1 MIAEK
6 EIDRTAVGNKI
17 KSFRERKGVL
27 QKDMAEAIGV
37 TAMAVSQWERGER
50 MPNDSLKVTI
60 AAYFGTTVSDIFFTH
75 DVIKSSTALE

>member
-60 AAYFGTTVSDIFFTH
+60 ATYFGTTVSDIFFTH
-75 DVIKSSTALE
+75 DVIKSSTVTE

>member
-17 KSFRERKGVL
+17 KNFREKKGVL

-37 TAMAVSQWERGER
+37 TTMAVSQWERGER

-60 AAYFGTTVSDIFFTH
+60 AAYFGTTVSDIFFAH
-75 DVIKSSTALE
+75 DVIKVSTAIG